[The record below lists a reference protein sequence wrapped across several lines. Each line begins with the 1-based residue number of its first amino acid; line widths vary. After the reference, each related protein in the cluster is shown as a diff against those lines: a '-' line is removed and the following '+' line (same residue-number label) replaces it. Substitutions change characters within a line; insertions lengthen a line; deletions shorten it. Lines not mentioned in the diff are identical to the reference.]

1 MMLAILTTRNMKTN
15 RSIKLVLLAFGGA
28 GCLAI
33 AFVCGAGFSNG
44 NSGSH
49 AHSVPVRASV
59 VMDSD
64 IITESN
70 EDGTRVLWIWDADGL
85 RLSRYQFT
93 RDGEL
98 ETRGVY
104 RMDKNGSPFG
114 CRIFDDRKNEIFK
127 VLFGYRKSDG
137 TLVEER
143 IFDMKS
149 KRLNDRG
156 QELPVGRILHVL
168 DAASG
173 ETKVN
178 LVDLAAVDLP
188 SGIGEGFRNPFRRE

>member
-1 MMLAILTTRNMKTN
+1 MKTY
-15 RSIKLVLLAFGGA
+15 RSIKLVLLACGGA

-33 AFVCGAGFSNG
+33 AFLCGAGFSNK
-44 NSGSH
+44 NAERH
-49 AHSVPVRASV
+49 ADAAPVQVSVA
-59 VMDSD
+59 MDAD

-70 EDGTRVLWIWDADGL
+70 EDGTRVLWIRDADGL
-85 RLSRYQFT
+85 RLSRYQFA

-98 ETRGVY
+98 ETQGVY

-127 VLFGYRKSDG
+127 VLFGYRRSDG
-137 TLVEER
+137 SLVEER
-143 IFDMKS
+143 IFAMKS

-156 QELPVGRILHVL
+156 QELPVGRVLHVL

-178 LVDLAAVDLP
+178 LVDLAAADLP